1 MQSPF
6 GVTHTDVQR
15 PRRGDRASL
24 ARLSRAAG
32 FVALVTLTLGSC
44 THEHVFS
51 CDAEGH
57 ADPECHGITVDGTA
71 RVYLLHVPPQYHP
84 GGSLVI
90 ALHGTNELGP
100 RFRDV
105 SQLSAT
111 ADAQGFAIAYP
122 NVLASF
128 GAWNTYF
135 TRVGD
140 VQPPDDIAFLRA
152 LITSLEA
159 QLAPNPGRV
168 YVVGLSNGGL
178 MAHRVAV
185 ELSDLVAA
193 VADVAGTLSTN
204 PAVAPPMPSTGVSM
218 LMLHGDSD
226 VIVPCC
232 TFKGAATM
240 DDSFNF
246 WAGPSA
252 NACAA
257 VSTTAPICEA
267 PETPSSL
274 AAKRAT
280 SCRDGA
286 EVQFYMLFG
295 GRHGW
300 YQGPLNVPGEEG
312 YNPLFADSIGTT
324 MNDVIWRWLDSH
336 HR

>member
-1 MQSPF
+1 MLSCMN
-6 GVTHTDVQR
+6 
-15 PRRGDRASL
+15 
-24 ARLSRAAG
+24 SRAA
-32 FVALVTLTLGSC
+32 ALLALGALAFISC
-44 THEHVFS
+44 TQEKAFA

-57 ADPECHGITVDGTA
+57 ADPECHGITVDGTQ
-71 RVYLLHVPPQYHP
+71 RVYLLHVPPQYHA

-90 ALHGTNELGP
+90 ALHGTNQLGP
-100 RFRDV
+100 RFREV

-111 ADAQGFAIAYP
+111 ADAKGFAIAYP
-122 NVLASF
+122 NALASF

-152 LITSLEA
+152 LITALKT

-168 YVVGLSNGGL
+168 FVVGLSNGGL
-178 MAHRVAV
+178 MTHRVAV
-185 ELSDLVAA
+185 ELADLVAA
-193 VADVAGTLSTN
+193 AADVAGTLSTN
-204 PAVAPPMPSTGVSM
+204 PAVAVPIPAAGVSV

-226 VIVPCC
+226 VVVPCC
-232 TFKGAATM
+232 TFKGAATL

-246 WAGPSA
+246 WAGPSGD
-252 NACAA
+252 ACTA
-257 VSTTAPICEA
+257 VSTPEPICEA

-274 AAKRAT
+274 ASKRAT
-280 SCRDGA
+280 GCRDGA
-286 EVQFYMLFG
+286 QVQFYMLFG

-324 MNDVIWRWLDSH
+324 MNDVIWHWFDTHAR
-336 HR
+336 